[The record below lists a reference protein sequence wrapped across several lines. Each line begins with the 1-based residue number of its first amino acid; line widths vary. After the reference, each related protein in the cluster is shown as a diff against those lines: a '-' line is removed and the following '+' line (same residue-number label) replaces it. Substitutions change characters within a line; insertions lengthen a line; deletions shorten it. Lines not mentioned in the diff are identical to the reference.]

1 MCHKK
6 NSEQFMVVFKTD
18 SNVYQSLFDNIF
30 KKKKMSKVMK
40 DYLKIRYFLIFCA
53 YYYFLF
59 EENISG
65 R

>member
-30 KKKKMSKVMK
+30 KKKKNVKSYERLFKNKVLF
-40 DYLKIRYFLIFCA
+40 DFLCVL
-53 YYYFLF
+53 LF
-59 EENISG
+59 SL
-65 R
+65 